1 MEKGHQDLLKR
12 SYSHAGFG
20 YKRRLQKGSLIWIIK
35 RVFSRTFGPNH
46 VSSVAPVKNMGNL
59 GHLGGLKD
67 HEWVGNERVNE
78 LTISSVG
85 LSSEGSFVIDD
96 DNDQCLSQSQN
107 LQWAPGKAGEDRVHV
122 VVSEEHGWVFVG
134 IYDGFNGPAAP
145 DFLLSNMYQAVF

>member
-1 MEKGHQDLLKR
+1 M
-12 SYSHAGFG
+12 
-20 YKRRLQKGSLIWIIK
+20 
-35 RVFSRTFGPNH
+35 TFGPNH
-46 VSSVAPVKNMGNL
+46 VSSVAPIKNMGNL

-96 DNDQCLSQSQN
+96 DNDQCFSQSQN
-107 LQWAPGKAGEDRVHV
+107 LQWAQGKAGEDRLHV

-134 IYDGFNGPAAP
+134 IYDGFNGPDAL
-145 DFLLSNMYQAVF
+145 DFLLSNMYQAVLGKTPIQRTLPANGQR